1 MPLLALLALIGG
13 AAIGLFLPDVDRSF
27 PFLLHRSILT
37 HSALIPLLCAV
48 SLSRTPSAWKRCAVI
63 GLCTA
68 MAVHLSFDL
77 FPVLWMGFAL
87 IQVPLYGSLGATL
100 SMVWILGSSIACL
113 YLALWLLTSR
123 IELVLAVGV
132 GLSAF
137 LIAARTERV
146 FWPALFALLLAGLL
160 AMCLPNRLIN
170 GQIVLG
176 SLWRKIRAGVPT
188 P

>member
-1 MPLLALLALIGG
+1 MSLRSLLALIGG

-37 HSALIPLLCAV
+37 HSALIPLLCAL
-48 SLSRTPSAWKRCAVI
+48 SLQHTSPSWKRCATI
-63 GLCTA
+63 GLSTA
-68 MAVHLSFDL
+68 VAVHLSFDL

-87 IQVPLYGSLGATL
+87 IHLPLYGWLGATL
-100 SMVWILGSSIACL
+100 SMVWILGSCIACL
-113 YLALWLLTSR
+113 YLALRLLASR
-123 IELVLAVGV
+123 AELAISVGV

-137 LIAARTERV
+137 LFAARTERV

-176 SLWRKIRAGVPT
+176 SLWRRVRTGVPT

>member
-1 MPLLALLALIGG
+1 MSLLALLTLIGG

-37 HSALIPLLCAV
+37 HSALIPLLCAL
-48 SLSRTPSAWKRCAVI
+48 SLQQPSPSWKRYAVI
-63 GLCTA
+63 GLATT

-87 IQVPLYGSLGATL
+87 IHLPLYGSLGATL
-100 SMVWILGSSIACL
+100 SIVWILGSSIACL
-113 YLALWLLTSR
+113 YLVLRLLASR
-123 IELVLAVGV
+123 AELAITVGV

-137 LIAARTERV
+137 LFAARTERV

-176 SLWRKIRAGVPT
+176 SLWRKVRAGVPI